1 LRISVH
7 CNHDQVHCSLG
18 SLSSMPVLPAI
29 ANALY
34 FDEDAYKAKCQ
45 RTPTKD
51 LLKKIR
57 VKDRQTLYC
66 AGGIGAGLVA
76 SFLTCGV
83 SIIGCVFSARHVNV
97 LRQQIKIMDGI
108 IKNRE
113 LSHYLAVAP
122 VDHHANG
129 RIYPDLCNPRHTRPQ
144 SGPICDAPRRDPHG
158 YPPSYINTEK
168 SGDEKSGDLPDYTST
183 CTLARIVLES

>member
-1 LRISVH
+1 
-7 CNHDQVHCSLG
+7 
-18 SLSSMPVLPAI
+18 PVLPVI
-29 ANALY
+29 VNALY
-34 FDEDAYKAKCQ
+34 FDEDAYEAKCQ

-51 LLKKIR
+51 LVKKIR

-66 AGGIGAGLVA
+66 AGGIGAGLIA

-113 LSHYLAVAP
+113 LSHYLNVAS
-122 VDHHANG
+122 VVSLLRLLQADESLRSLLRTEDHHTNG
-129 RIYPDLCNPRHTRPQ
+129 RIYPDLCSPRYTRPQ

-168 SGDEKSGDLPDYTST
+168 SGDEESGDLPEYTST